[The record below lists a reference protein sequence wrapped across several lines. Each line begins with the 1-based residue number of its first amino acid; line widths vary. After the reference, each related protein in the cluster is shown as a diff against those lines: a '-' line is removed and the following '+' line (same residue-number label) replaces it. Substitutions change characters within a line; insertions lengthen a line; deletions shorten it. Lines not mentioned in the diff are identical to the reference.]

1 MITGVPDEPLT
12 GGKNEPSLRS
22 ERVGPYEP
30 SAAFHFAARGTVS
43 GTRVAGRSGRSGT
56 DPDRD
61 PSSEPGSGLVEITSR
76 APTLRPYQLAAI
88 SAVQAE
94 WARGIRRTLLVL
106 PTGTGK
112 TVVFADLARR
122 VVSRGDRVL
131 VLAHRTELLEQAQRK
146 LSDVGVWAAIEK
158 AERRAGFA
166 PVVVASVQT
175 LQRKRLEDLD
185 PKQFGLVVVDEGH
198 HAPAASYRAILGH
211 FDGVCVLLVTATPDR
226 ADGKALGEICESVAY
241 SYELRDAIRDGWL
254 APIRA
259 RRIVVAGVDLSK
271 VRSRAGDLAND
282 ELASIMAADEAVLGT
297 VVPLLEQAGDRRTI
311 VFAVDVAHAFAL
323 ASALRDRRAGCAR
336 VAHGEMESD
345 ERTEILADFRAGR
358 FQFLVNVA
366 LFTEGFDEPT
376 VACVA
381 VARPTKSRA
390 LFVQMVGRGTRL
402 CEGKHDCLVLDFT
415 GNAGKH
421 KLVGPLD
428 ALAPGANLEADLRSE
443 VERLLT
449 DDEQDLDGLLDEAQ
463 QALDEKRKAWR
474 QSATAK
480 YFAKDVDPFFGAELE
495 VGPLEE
501 RWAGEPATQYQREQI
516 AQMRNQ
522 NVHTIPPGLTM
533 GEASRIIVALQERKR
548 RGLVVS
554 HKQASWLHKYGL
566 DTRAMTFK
574 QACDRMAIIAS
585 NDWALNGP
593 KRARCLAQLAQLE
606 VHEREFAP
614 KERE

>member
-12 GGKNEPSLRS
+12 GGKNASPNGP

-43 GTRVAGRSGRSGT
+43 GTRGSGRSGRSGT
-56 DPDRD
+56 GDQDSRD
-61 PSSEPGSGLVEITSR
+61 EIAT
-76 APTLRPYQLAAI
+76 ANGPTLRSYQLAAI

-94 WARGIRRTLLVL
+94 FERGIRRTLLVL

-122 VVSRGDRVL
+122 VVSHGDRVL

-175 LQRKRLEDLD
+175 LQRKRLEALD

-198 HAPAASYRAILGH
+198 HAPARSYREILAH
-211 FDGVCVLLVTATPDR
+211 FERTRVLLVTATPDR

-282 ELASIMAADEAVLGT
+282 ELAKIMAEDTAVLGT

-323 ASALRDRRAGCAR
+323 ASALRDRRAACAR
-336 VAHGEMESD
+336 VAHGEMEPA
-345 ERTEILADFRAGR
+345 ERAEILADFRAGR

-366 LFTEGFDEPT
+366 LFTEGFDEPSLQ
-376 VACVA
+376 CVA

-402 CEGKHDCLVLDFT
+402 FDGKPDCLVLDFT

-428 ALAPGANLEADLRSE
+428 ALAPGAGIEADLRSE
-443 VERLLT
+443 AERLLT
-449 DDEQDLDGLLDEAQ
+449 DEEQDLDGLLDEAQ

-495 VGPLEE
+495 IGPLEQQ
-501 RWAGEPATQYQREQI
+501 WAGEPATQYQREQI
-516 AQMRNQ
+516 AHMRNQ
-522 NVHTIPPGLTM
+522 NPHAIPAGLSM

-554 HKQASWLHKYGL
+554 HKQATWLHKYGL

-593 KRARCLAQLAQLE
+593 KRARCLAQLEHLE
-606 VHEREFAP
+606 A
-614 KERE
+614 KEREA